1 MSVAV
6 SLMEATY
13 PNTAGRI
20 MLFMGGPATQGPGQ
34 ITTDE
39 FKDTIRTHHDI
50 DKDNA
55 SAKFVKK
62 ATKVSFATLFQHR
75 SCSLG

>member
-62 ATKVSFATLFQHR
+62 ATKVSFATVFQHR